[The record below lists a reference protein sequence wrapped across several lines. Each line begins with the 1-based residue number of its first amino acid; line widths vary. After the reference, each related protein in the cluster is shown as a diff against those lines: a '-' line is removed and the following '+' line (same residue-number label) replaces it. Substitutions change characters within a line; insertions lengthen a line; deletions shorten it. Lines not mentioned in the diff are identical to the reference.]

1 MEKNLKEA
9 LQFLCQQLKY
19 VCEGEF
25 AKNFEL
31 LSSHTFETLN

>member
-9 LQFLCQQLKY
+9 LQYPCQQLKY

-25 AKNFEL
+25 VKNFEL
-31 LSSHTFETLN
+31 SSFHTFESLN